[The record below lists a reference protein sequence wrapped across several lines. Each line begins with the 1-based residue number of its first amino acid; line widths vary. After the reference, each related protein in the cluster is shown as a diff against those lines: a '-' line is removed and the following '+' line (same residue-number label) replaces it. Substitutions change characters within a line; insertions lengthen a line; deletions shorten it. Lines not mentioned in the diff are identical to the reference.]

1 MKNRTL
7 PLLIF
12 CLWIEVSFS
21 QTPNNNYWVFGD
33 SAAINWINPQS
44 PQFFRSNVKSRCGTV
59 SLYNDTFGLYLYA
72 NYNKVQSVNFGK
84 LCIYNKYNSVLSNS
98 DSVYGEDWYHSLLL
112 LPQPG
117 NDSISFLFSVGV
129 VGIAPYGLHYSI
141 INHKA
146 NNDSGI
152 VVQKNIQLNNLPA
165 FDGLTAVRHGNG
177 RDWWLIFKRYI
188 PPPSLI
194 YNNDFYVYLLDSSGV
209 SGPLIQSIGTLHID
223 NGGQLLFTKNGLKTL
238 LVTFNGLIELYD
250 FDRCT
255 GNFSNFVNI
264 QPYQWPGIIPW
275 YSSCALSPDETKL
288 YVSAFSQNS
297 TITSVDSLFQFD
309 LTAPDISASKTPIFW
324 MPNRTIGM
332 GSLRRAPDNKIYL
345 GSSFENYYP
354 YKDTSYNVY
363 NTHLSVINQPDSL
376 GFACD
381 FQPFSF
387 YLGGARTYYGLPNN
401 PDYELGAW
409 VGSPCDT
416 LAVGITEN
424 DEKQQ
429 VFFQAW
435 YNSEWNMIH
444 VNASKLKGRKGSLR
458 LFDMEGRLVF
468 EKKVEVISGGYV
480 TGEIPMNGVV
490 NGVYLVNLITDSE
503 SVSSKT
509 IKF

>member
-1 MKNRTL
+1 MKKIAIIL
-7 PLLIF
+7 FIL
-12 CLWIEVSFS
+12 CLWIEFSFS

-33 SAAINWINPQS
+33 SAAINWTNPQS

-84 LCIYNKYNSVLSNS
+84 VCIYNKYNSVLSNS
-98 DSVYGEDWYHSLLL
+98 DSVYGEDWYHSLQL

-177 RDWWLIFKRYI
+177 RDWWLIYRIWDDVLFTPYNSFYI
-188 PPPSLI
+188 FRFNENGINLDTIQNIGSTHSTGGGGSLF
-194 YNNDFYVYLLDSSGV
+194 NNDGSEYYFCDWR
-209 SGPLIQSIGTLHID
+209 
-223 NGGQLLFTKNGLKTL
+223 
-238 LVTFNGLIELYD
+238 GLISKYD
-250 FDRCT
+250 FDRCSGLFQNPIT
-255 GNFSNFVNI
+255 IVQEAPNF
-264 QPYQWPGIIPW
+264 PYPFYG
-275 YSSCALSPDETKL
+275 SCALSPDETKL
-288 YVSAFSQNS
+288 YVSAYSQNS
-297 TITSVDSLFQFD
+297 AITSVDSLFQFD
-309 LTAPDISASKTPIFW
+309 LTTPDIAGSKTPIFW

-332 GSLRRAPDNKIYL
+332 GLLKRALDNKIYL
-345 GSSFENYYP
+345 ASTFENYYP

-376 GFACD
+376 GLACD

-416 LAVGITEN
+416 LSVGIE
-424 DEKQQ
+424 DFQPPQQ
-429 VFFQAW
+429 AFFQAW

-444 VNASKLKGRKGSLR
+444 VNASKLKGRTGSLR
-458 LFDMEGRLVF
+458 LYDMEGRLVY
-468 EKKVEVISGGYV
+468 EKKVEVIAGGYV
-480 TGEIPMNGVV
+480 TTEISMQGIAK
-490 NGVYLVNLITDSE
+490 GMYIVNLVTEKEYLSGK
-503 SVSSKT
+503 VMK
-509 IKF
+509 